1 MHRCYALGMGHR
13 AEPVESGTLLPDL
26 PGTPTEPTG
35 DGPENL
41 NGSASNAQLP
51 EHRPG
56 VAAFDLGCG
65 LDRLT
70 EQAFQEA
77 LAFGGTGTMSLIG
90 ACAALPRSNRL
101 SVGSK
106 SMIRPEIALLLVPLL
121 SAALCAQSQSP
132 ALLPQLVR
140 ARLLVTDPQGAPV
153 MDLQAREFKI
163 TDQNKPLPLAFLHP
177 PFAAHPAPA
186 PVSGWVLSRPS
197 AAAPH
202 TVAILFDLF
211 NLMQN
216 NRLDSFQKVEAAL
229 PRLPSSANVYF
240 YLLNLDGSLEPI
252 VPAQDDK
259 GNILPPPADW
269 HKSAQ
274 KLLKKYSKNLGRARP
289 AGILQED
296 VVKKTYVALETVA
309 KHLGAFPGV
318 RDLVWITDGVP
329 NVFDTR
335 RRCSGDWVECALY
348 VPHLAVTLD
357 NAGVAVHPLSYGI
370 LRPDVTLAM
379 EDVAGLTAG
388 KTYLQEDLDAVL
400 AQLSRAASG
409 SYLLLMAPPAENWDN
424 KFHRLRIQCE
434 RRNVKVL
441 ARQRYYA
448 YPSQGQVPAL
458 EFAAMTA
465 LLKIPAD
472 AAEIDLRGSIDAG
485 SKPGTA
491 MVRIRINPKDLFTID
506 EAGHAVGQ
514 VSVVYAQY
522 DGGTLLGAT
531 QPMTFNLRL
540 PRAQF
545 LNSAKEGL
553 PFDQEILLD
562 RRAKTVRF
570 LLYDRG
576 SRFLGSVT
584 LPVPAPR

>member
-1 MHRCYALGMGHR
+1 
-13 AEPVESGTLLPDL
+13 
-26 PGTPTEPTG
+26 
-35 DGPENL
+35 
-41 NGSASNAQLP
+41 
-51 EHRPG
+51 
-56 VAAFDLGCG
+56 
-65 LDRLT
+65 
-70 EQAFQEA
+70 
-77 LAFGGTGTMSLIG
+77 
-90 ACAALPRSNRL
+90 
-101 SVGSK
+101 
-106 SMIRPEIALLLVPLL
+106 MIRPETTLCLVPLL
-121 SAALCAQSQSP
+121 SAALLAQSQSP
-132 ALLPQLVR
+132 ATLPQMVR
-140 ARLLVTDPQGAPV
+140 SRAVV
-153 MDLQAREFKI
+153 MDSQGNPVLELKPEEFRI
-163 TDQNKPLPLAFLHP
+163 TDQNRQLPLTFLHP
-177 PFAAHPAPA
+177 PFAAHPALSPA
-186 PVSGWVLSRPS
+186 QGWVLSRPS
-197 AAAPH
+197 TATPH

-229 PRLPSSANVYF
+229 PRLPDSANVYF
-240 YLLNLDGSLEPI
+240 YLLNLDGSLEPL
-252 VPAQDDK
+252 VPAQDEK
-259 GNILPPPADW
+259 GNILMPPKEW
-269 HKSAQ
+269 HKNAK
-274 KLLKKYSKNLGRARP
+274 KLLEKYSKNLGRARP

-309 KHLGAFPGV
+309 KHLGAFPGI

-335 RRCSGDWVECALY
+335 QQCSGDWVECALY

-379 EDVAGLTAG
+379 EDIAGLTAG

-400 AQLSRAASG
+400 AQLAKAASA
-409 SYLLLMAPPAENWDN
+409 SWLLLVAPPADNWDN

-434 RRNVKVL
+434 RRNVKMI

-448 YPSQGQVPAL
+448 YPSQGQVPTI

-472 AAEIDLRGSIDAG
+472 APEIDLRGGIAPG

-491 MVRIRINPKDLFTID
+491 MVRIRIHPLDLCTIT
-506 EAGHAVGQ
+506 ESGHAVGQ

-522 DGGTLLGAT
+522 DGSTLLGAT

-540 PRAQF
+540 PRQQF
-545 LNSAKEGL
+545 LDSAKEGL
-553 PFDQEILLD
+553 PFDQEIVLD
-562 RRAKTVRF
+562 PRAKAVRF

-584 LPVPAPR
+584 LPVPASK